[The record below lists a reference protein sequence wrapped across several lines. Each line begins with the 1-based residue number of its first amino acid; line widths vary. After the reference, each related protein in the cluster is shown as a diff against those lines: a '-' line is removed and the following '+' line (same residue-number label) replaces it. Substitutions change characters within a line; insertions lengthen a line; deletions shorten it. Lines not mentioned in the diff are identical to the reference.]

1 MANKYD
7 IKSKNV
13 LIGTAALA
21 VGTDIDIGRVPA
33 GKQRFVTYV
42 KAAPIAYGGG
52 ATNTL
57 YLGEYSAAQVMLAT
71 ATTNSK
77 LTIPFDS
84 ANLDSQDKQIPQGGI
99 DVENPLFAIA
109 QSQFLVG
116 VSSRGNIDLFV
127 QYYDD

>member
-13 LIGTAALA
+13 LIGTAAA
-21 VGTDIDIGRVPA
+21 VVGTDIDIGRVPA

-42 KAAPIAYGGG
+42 KAACREYVGA

-57 YLGEYSAAQVMLAT
+57 YLGEYSAAQVKLAT
-71 ATTNSK
+71 ATTNKK

-84 ANLDSQDKQIPQGGI
+84 GFERQSEQVPEGRI
-99 DVENPLFAIA
+99 DVENPLFVLA

-116 VSSRGNIDLFV
+116 VTSRGNIDLFV